1 MCMGVLELENNQN
14 GYLRVRVCA
23 YMYVLC
29 VYGRENS
36 RYVMYGIAMGV
47 GGGKNDQGCVNMGA
61 DGYRSVS
68 KHAGTTICH
77 TELDIVPKTHIQPR
91 AKAQSKYKKTT
102 FDSITLLKTN

>member
-23 YMYVLC
+23 DMYVLC
-29 VYGRENS
+29 VWPGKFPVCHVWDCDVS
-36 RYVMYGIAMGV
+36 

-61 DGYRSVS
+61 DGYRRVS
-68 KHAGTTICH
+68 KHAGATICH

-91 AKAQSKYKKTT
+91 AKAQSKYKKTHLT
-102 FDSITLLKTN
+102 Q

>member
-23 YMYVLC
+23 DMYVLC
-29 VYGRENS
+29 VWPGKFPVCHVWDCDVS
-36 RYVMYGIAMGV
+36 
-47 GGGKNDQGCVNMGA
+47 GGGKNNQGCVNMGA
-61 DGYRSVS
+61 DGYRRVS

-91 AKAQSKYKKTT
+91 AKAQSKYKKNT